1 MAKRTDFIKGKTI
14 DQILKMP
21 LNELKDLTESEL
33 RVVVGRGVSA
43 GNKRL
48 RRYQAKK
55 GVLPGDE
62 GAKYSDVAFST
73 VGKDRQELLEEFK
86 KIKNFMSSK
95 TSSLGGQQEL
105 KREAIQYFNATDPK
119 TGERIH
125 NIDLG
130 NVNYDRFW
138 QAYEKLKELK
148 PEIADKN
155 FKYEVLEKLYNRVQG
170 KKWFNVDK
178 AVLAIDKEITK
189 IYEKNQQIKTGAGTS
204 GFYEVTPKPEP
215 KPAKPK
221 ATGYYR
227 KNRNKATGAY
237 KGKSNK
243 ATGYYKGKKKK
254 K

>member
-1 MAKRTDFIKGKTI
+1 MAKRTDFIKGKSI

-43 GNKRL
+43 GNKRI

-55 GVLPGDE
+55 GIVPGEE
-62 GAKYSDVAFST
+62 GSKYSDVAFST
-73 VGKDRQELLEEFK
+73 VGKDKQELFEEFK
-86 KIKNFMSSK
+86 RIKNYMSSK
-95 TSSLGGQQEL
+95 TQSLSGQAEL
-105 KREAIQYFNATDPK
+105 KREAIK
-119 TGERIH
+119 TIASSDI

-155 FKYEVLEKLYNRVQG
+155 FKYEVLEKLYKRTKG

-178 AVLAIDKEITK
+178 AVLAIDKEIDK
-189 IYEKNQQIKTGAGTS
+189 IYEKNQKIKTGAGTS
-204 GFYEVTPKPEP
+204 GFYEVSEPPKP
-215 KPAKPK
+215 KKPK
-221 ATGYYR
+221 ATGYY
-227 KNRNKATGAY
+227 KGKKNKATGYY
-237 KGKSNK
+237 KGKKNK

-254 K
+254 

>member
-21 LNELKDLTESEL
+21 LNELKELTDSEL

-55 GVLPGDE
+55 GILPGDE
-62 GAKYSDVAFST
+62 GTKYSDVAFST

-86 KIKNFMSSK
+86 RIKNYMSSK
-95 TSSLGGQQEL
+95 TQSLSGQAEL
-105 KREAIQYFNATDPK
+105 KREAIRTIAYSDL
-119 TGERIH
+119 
-125 NIDLG
+125 NIDLK

-189 IYEKNQQIKTGAGTS
+189 IYEKNQQLKTGAGTT

-254 K
+254 